1 MTSRRGFL
9 VGSGLTAAMSRSAVG
24 ANDKIRMGVIG
35 FGSRGSYMG
44 PVFANNNPDC
54 EVVAVADVFK
64 PNRDRALTA
73 FQNPRP
79 IAPAGTAGVPP
90 APTPQTAVPETYVDY
105 RRVLERKDID
115 AVLIAAP
122 DHWHAQ
128 MVIEACQAGKDAYC
142 EKPLSNSIEA
152 ASKARDFVKASSRVV
167 QIGLQQRSWDH
178 FQMCCKWVQDGRFG
192 TIYHAALHWQGHY
205 SRPPEQ
211 PTDPPADLDWEL
223 FQGPAPRKP
232 YSPGRQR
239 SWRGYY
245 DYGGGIITDQGVHI
259 GDLVHWYM
267 NDNQTRS
274 VAASAQWVRVAKP
287 NPEQPPDTYAITWKY
302 DKFLMT
308 FANTFMTRQEY
319 NADHGVFFYGTTGAL
334 HVNRTSYE
342 ARPLSQGRGQSGGAN
357 QPPPQPPAPEG
368 QYQGQPLLR
377 SFNYVGGPS
386 DLAHVRNFLDCV
398 KSRQKPITDVETGF
412 TSTLPLLLGVL
423 AVRTGKQYVWDGK
436 QAVVA

>member
-1 MTSRRGFL
+1 MTSRRMFVMGP
-9 VGSGLTAAMSRSAVG
+9 GLTAAMSRSAVG
-24 ANDKIRMGVIG
+24 ANDKIRMGVLG
-35 FGSRGSYMG
+35 FGARGSYMG

-54 EVVAVADVFK
+54 QVVAVADVYK

-73 FQNPRP
+73 FQNPKP
-79 IAPAGTAGVPP
+79 IAPVGTAGVPQ
-90 APTPQTAVPETYVDY
+90 APTPQSGVPDTYVDY
-105 RRVLERKDID
+105 RRVLERKDVD

-128 MVIEACQAGKDAYC
+128 MLIEACQAGKDAYC

-152 ASKARDFVKASSRVV
+152 AAKARDFVVNSKQVV

-178 FQMCCKWVQDGRFG
+178 FQMCCKWVQEGRFG

-205 SRPPEQ
+205 SRPAEQ

-232 YSPGRQR
+232 YSPSRQR

-267 NDNQTRS
+267 VDNRPLS
-274 VAASAQWVRVAKP
+274 VNASAQWVRVTPP
-287 NPEQPPDTYAITWKY
+287 NPEQPPDTFAITWQY
-302 DKFLMT
+302 GKFVMSY
-308 FANTFMTRQEY
+308 ANTFMTRQEY

-342 ARPLSQGRGQSGGAN
+342 ARPLPAGGRGQ
-357 QPPPQPPAPEG
+357 PAPALE
-368 QYQGQPLLR
+368 PVLK
-377 SFNYVGGPS
+377 SFAYVGGPS

-398 KSRQKPITDVETGF
+398 RSRQKTLTDVETGF

-423 AVRTGKQYVWDGK
+423 AVRYNKMYAWDGK
-436 QAVVA
+436 TAVACS